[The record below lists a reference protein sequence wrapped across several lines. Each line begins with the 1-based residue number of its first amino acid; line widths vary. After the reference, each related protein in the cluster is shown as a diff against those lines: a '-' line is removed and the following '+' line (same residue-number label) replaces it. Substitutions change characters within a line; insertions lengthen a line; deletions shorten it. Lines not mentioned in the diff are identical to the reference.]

1 MNLHSEKT
9 LRFTRNALNSHI
21 MAEAVKSGTK
31 KTAATAVIAKSV
43 SVDRKSLKDF
53 VEGDVAKPSK
63 RVMQKYVDW
72 LGKNPEKT
80 SDPRDE
86 KPKPASKPAV
96 KKAESLSDEDIALV
110 LDVLHNTQLDLESDR
125 SAMEYPADG
134 IEYSLASLRAVPYRA
149 ERVNQVCKKLESLA
163 SCEFDFDDQLQ
174 CLVIK
179 A

>member
-96 KKAESLSDEDIALV
+96 KKAESLSDEEV
-110 LDVLHNTQLDLESDR
+110 R
-125 SAMEYPADG
+125 SIRTSAYKLGMKVRSRRIKEDSYW
-134 IEYSLASLRAVPYRA
+134 VQ
-149 ERVNQVCKKLESLA
+149 RVK
-163 SCEFDFDDQLQ
+163 
-174 CLVIK
+174 
-179 A
+179 